1 MKIEG
6 NNNILINLYR
16 QNSVKAVNT
25 NNSIKGS
32 DRVEL
37 SKTGKEISKY
47 IEEYKD
53 TELVNEKVAEIKEK
67 INQGNYKV
75 DESKLAKSIIDSI
88 KRGV

>member
-6 NNNILINLYR
+6 NSNVVINLYK
-16 QNSVKAVNT
+16 QNAIKAT
-25 NNSIKGS
+25 SSNNNIKGS

-37 SKTGKEISKY
+37 SKASKEISKY

-53 TELVNEKVAEIKEK
+53 TELINEKVAEIKEK
-67 INQGNYKV
+67 ITQGTYKIN
-75 DESKLAKSIIDSI
+75 ETELAKSMVQSI

>member
-6 NNNILINLYR
+6 NSNVVINLYK
-16 QNSVKAVNT
+16 QNTVKNVNSS
-25 NNSIKGS
+25 NSIKGT

-37 SKTGKEISKY
+37 SKAGKEISKY

-53 TELVNEKVAEIKEK
+53 TELVNEKVAQIKEK
-67 INQGNYKV
+67 INQGTYKV
-75 DESKLAKSIIDSI
+75 NETDLAKSIIDSI